1 MRSTDF
7 APLFRS
13 TVGFDRFAQLFDAA
27 ANSGDVAYP
36 PYNIEKTDENAYRV
50 TMAVAGF
57 SADEVD
63 VTWKPQELTIA
74 AKKAAKDSD
83 ATYLHRGLAARD
95 FKRTFSL
102 ADHIEVRSAALENG
116 LLAVDL
122 VREVPE
128 ALKPRKIAIATGAPQ
143 ALEARAAA

>member
-27 ANSGDVAYP
+27 ANAGDVAYP
-36 PYNIEKTDENAYRV
+36 PYNIEKTDEHGYRV

-63 VTWKPQELTIA
+63 VTWKPQELTVS
-74 AKKAAKDSD
+74 AKRAAKDD
-83 ATYLHRGLAARD
+83 AASYLHRGIAARD
-95 FKRTFSL
+95 FQRSFSL
-102 ADHIEVRSAALENG
+102 ADHIEVRSATLENG
-116 LLAVDL
+116 LLAIDL
-122 VREVPE
+122 VRNVPE
-128 ALKPRKIAIATGAPQ
+128 ALKPRRIAIATAAPE
-143 ALEARAAA
+143 AIEARAA